1 MTVSDFIGLMRD
13 STNGVVHSQGR
24 VIDEVTDDQVK
35 YYGVI
40 LDDFPEPVVRRPGSG
55 AALDAVRPVST

>member
-35 YYGVI
+35 YYGI
-40 LDDFPEPVVRRPGSG
+40 NLDDFPEPSYAGRVLV
-55 AALDAVRPVST
+55 LLSTP

>member
-1 MTVSDFIGLMRD
+1 LPPVCPQE

-35 YYGVI
+35 YYGI
-40 LDDFPEPVVRRPGSG
+40 DLDDFPEPSYDGRVLV
-55 AALDAVRPVST
+55 LLSTP